1 MKIRLSIARKINTAA
16 YENIVISVDIERDC
30 GDGDEAEFKK
40 SMRAEAIAM
49 YKAAEDQVMS
59 ELNLGEKFAHQEPRQ
74 GAQSSQSLPR
84 RQLTDKD
91 LEGII

>member
-1 MKIRLSIARKINTAA
+1 MKMRLSISRKINTAA

-40 SMRAEAIAM
+40 SIRADTIAA
-49 YKAAEDQVMS
+49 YKTAEEQVLS
-59 ELNLGEKFAHQEPRQ
+59 ELNLGEKFAHQESKPASQPAHSMPRKH
-74 GAQSSQSLPR
+74 
-84 RQLTDKD
+84 LTDKD

>member
-1 MKIRLSIARKINTAA
+1 MKMRMSISRKINTAA

-30 GDGDEAEFKK
+30 PDGDEDAFKK
-40 SMRAEAIAM
+40 SVQSETIAVYRDAEA
-49 YKAAEDQVMS
+49 QVLS
-59 ELNLGEKFAHQEPRQ
+59 ELNLGEKFAHQETKPEQ
-74 GAQSSQSLPR
+74 PSAKSLPR